1 MLQLDF
7 LLPLLPWLIIL
18 IPWMILFILDS
29 TIQLEKH
36 GIEVGPFMLMAR
48 TQRFNNFLNRVGKWH
63 PRAWRYIWSGFVGV
77 CFIFSLFG
85 FYYLIVNLTEF
96 LRALFQVPDAAP
108 GPIVPLVP
116 GVTMSFS
123 FFLVLLIPLI
133 ISIVVHEMAHGISA
147 RSDDIPVKS
156 SGIFALLFLFGAF
169 VEPDEEYVKTKTTRR
184 VRARFFAA
192 GSSANLGVALIAFI
206 LITALVVQAPQGV
219 LIRDVVAGAPADG
232 VLSPY
237 TVITGMNDTVITN
250 ADDLGTFL
258 DNAHPGDLVI
268 LIINGVQL
276 NLTLGSSPANAS
288 SAYMG
293 IYLTDYYPLIPPFQ
307 YLGPAINYGF
317 ILNMLWLYVISLSLA
332 IMNLLPIPPLD
343 GDRLYKE
350 LIDAAISLERTSG
363 RVVLWGLRIFALV
376 LLLLNII
383 FTVISP
389 GLLLLFF
396 G

>member
-1 MLQLDF
+1 
-7 LLPLLPWLIIL
+7 
-18 IPWMILFILDS
+18 MILFILDS
-29 TIQLEKH
+29 TLQLEKH

-48 TQRFNNFLNRVGKWH
+48 TQRFNNFLDRVGRWH

-77 CFIFSLFG
+77 CFIFSIFG
-85 FYYLIVNLTEF
+85 FYFLTVNLIEF
-96 LRALFQVPDAAP
+96 LKKLFQVPDATP

-116 GVTMSFS
+116 GITMSFS
-123 FFLVLLIPLI
+123 FFIVLLIPLI
-133 ISIVVHEMAHGISA
+133 ISIIVHEMAHGISA
-147 RSDDIPVKS
+147 RADDIPVKS

-192 GSSANLGVALIAFI
+192 GSAANLSVGLIA
-206 LITALVVQAPQGV
+206 LVLVTLLVVQAPQGV
-219 LIRDVVAGAPADG
+219 LIRDVVAGTPADG
-232 VLSPY
+232 VLSPF
-237 TVITGMNDTVITN
+237 TVITGMNDTVIRN

-268 LIINGVQL
+268 FIINGVQV
-276 NLTLGSSPANAS
+276 NLTLGSSPVNAS
-288 SAYMG
+288 MAYMG
-293 IYLTDYYPLIPPFQ
+293 IYLSDYYPLIPPFQ
-307 YLGPAINYGF
+307 YLGPVINYGF
-317 ILNMLWLYVISLSLA
+317 IINMLWLYVISLSLA

-343 GDRLYKE
+343 GDRLFKE
-350 LIDAAISLERTSG
+350 LIDATISLERTSG
-363 RVVLWGLRIFALV
+363 RMILWGLRIFALA

-383 FTVISP
+383 FTIISP